1 MRLPD
6 DKTRFECELDF
17 VCMLSQTDFV
27 RYLIDKYKDDDAFI
41 EWMKYLQYW
50 RKSPYIRYVINP
62 LSLFYLE
69 KLQDK

>member
-1 MRLPD
+1 MQLPD

-17 VCMLSQTDFV
+17 VRMLAQTDFV

-50 RKSPYIRYVINP
+50 RRSPYIRYVNNP

-69 KLQDK
+69 KL